1 MEKIIYSKYSNDRRR
16 EFAIRTDICCDDKGN
31 KAVYKTAMFPEGKQH
46 LNHMYN
52 YYAESKKSSTCSE
65 MGLAECSWETDGRLK
80 FEYLNGTPLDE
91 ILDRLLAEGESK
103 KVEEILLEYIE
114 TIYKNSCDCEFNI
127 SEPFKTVFGD
137 VELPGKLQCGRYTN
151 IDMILPNVLIEGTEK
166 KLIDY
171 EWVFDFPIPAHYVA
185 FRILYYYIYSNSKR
199 KALSGWNLYE
209 KAGISSEEAEV
220 YLKMENHFQEY
231 ILNGRAKYNQLYTMI
246 TPGIEAVVD
255 KQRGIQEDC
264 FLKPDRLLHVF
275 FSKDTIF
282 SEEES
287 AYYRFSQDGTI
298 KVRIPVT
305 RELKNVR
312 IDPGE
317 YPCVLNIES
326 LRFNG
331 KIIDADRIDG
341 NWTLRAKQKF
351 FFDAPDPQMVVC
363 LESSGELE
371 LQFQIM
377 DVSQGGAKFLGKQL
391 KFRDKKID
399 VLRKQLEETKRQLHA
414 IENTKTWKMHE
425 KCSRILT
432 KKGKINE

>member
-31 KAVYKTAMFPEGKQH
+31 KAVYKIAMFPEGKQH
-46 LNHMYN
+46 LKHMYK
-52 YYAESKKSSTCSE
+52 YYVESKKSSVCSE
-65 MGLAECSWETDGRLK
+65 MGLAECSLETDGRLK
-80 FEYLNGTPLDE
+80 FEYLNGTPSDE
-91 ILDRLLAEGESK
+91 ILDRLLAGGESQ

-127 SEPFKTVFGD
+127 SESFKTVFGD
-137 VELPGKLQCGRYTN
+137 VGLPEKLQCGRYTN
-151 IDMILPNVLIEGTEK
+151 IDMILPNVLIEGKEK

-199 KALSGWNLYE
+199 KALSKWNLYE
-209 KAGISSEEAEV
+209 KAGISGEEAEV

-255 KQRGIQEDC
+255 KQKGIQEDR

-282 SEEES
+282 SEAES
-287 AYYRFSQDGTI
+287 VYYRFSQEGTI

-305 RELKNVR
+305 RELKCVR

-317 YPCVLNIES
+317 HPCVLNVES
-326 LRFNG
+326 LRLNG
-331 KIIDADRIDG
+331 KSIDADRLDG
-341 NWTLRAKQKF
+341 NWTLQVNQKF
-351 FFDAPDPQMVVC
+351 FFDAPDPQMVVS
-363 LESSGELE
+363 LESAGELE
-371 LQFQIM
+371 LQFRIM
-377 DVSQGGAKFLGKQL
+377 DVSQEVAEFLGKQL
-391 KFRDKKID
+391 KIRDKRID
-399 VLRKQLEETKRQLHA
+399 MLRRQLHA

-425 KCSRILT
+425 KCSRILA
-432 KKGKINE
+432 KKGKMNE